1 MKRTYIALLVVTAVL
16 LIDQVLKFYVKLNF
30 ELNESILMGGFD
42 WARVQF
48 AENEGMAFS
57 LSLGGTYGKLI
68 LSLFRIIMITGLI
81 WYIRQAI
88 RTLAPGGFIAALSLI
103 VGGAIGNIIDSAIYG
118 LIFTESIPGEGPA
131 HLISGGETGY
141 GTFLHGKVV
150 DMLFFPIKDMH
161 LPDWLPVWGG
171 QNMLFFGA
179 IFNIADAAIT
189 CGIMIILF
197 FYSKYFTATHA

>member
-1 MKRTYIALLVVTAVL
+1 MKRTYIAILVITAVL

-30 ELNESILMGGFD
+30 ELNESVLMGGFD

-57 LSLGGTYGKLI
+57 LSLGGSYGKLI
-68 LSLFRIIMITGLI
+68 LSLFRIIMITALI
-81 WYIRQAI
+81 WYIRQSISA
-88 RTLAPGGFIAALSLI
+88 LAPGGFITALALIAA
-103 VGGAIGNIIDSAIYG
+103 GAIGNIIDSAIYG

-131 HLISGGETGY
+131 HLISAGESGY

-150 DMLFFPIKDMH
+150 DMLFFPITDIH

-171 QNMLFFGA
+171 ENMLFFGA

-197 FYSKYFTATHA
+197 FYSKYFTSSHS